1 LRRKTARRPVAG
13 SEATSDEN
21 QRSGRIFY
29 MVKLNRRIASLKPS
43 ATMAAEARATELKAA
58 GVNVISLAAGEP
70 DFDTPERIKEAARK
84 AMAEGLTK
92 YTLVG
97 GMRSLKDAI
106 SMKLKRDNGLD
117 YEASEIIVSAGG
129 KQAAANVIACLFD
142 EGDEVIIPTPAWVS
156 FAAMVQLAGATPKF
170 VPCAEE
176 SGFMLTADDLRR
188 AITPRTRGI
197 ILNSPGNPTGA
208 VYGREELLALARVL
222 RDTDIWVMSDDVYEH
237 ITYDGPLTHLFTL
250 EPSLKSHGIVFN
262 SVSKTYA
269 MTGWRVGFAAGPR
282 EAIAA
287 ANRLQGQNS
296 GNACSIAQAAA
307 IEAYSGPQDDVRAM
321 VAEFAAR
328 RALVVEGVR
337 KIPGFKLP
345 NVPRGAFYAF
355 PNVSDLL
362 TRKWKGKPLGDGN
375 AVAEF
380 LLDQAHVSVVGGNDF
395 GAPEHVRI
403 SYATSRAN
411 LTEAFERITRAVGLL
426 D

>member
-1 LRRKTARRPVAG
+1 M
-13 SEATSDEN
+13 
-21 QRSGRIFY
+21 I
-29 MVKLNRRIASLKPS
+29 KLNRRIAGLKPS

-58 GVNVISLAAGEP
+58 GVNVVSLAAGEP

-97 GMRSLKDAI
+97 GLRSLKDAI
-106 SMKLKRDNGLD
+106 SAKLKRDNGLE
-117 YEASEIIVSAGG
+117 YEAPELIVSAGG
-129 KQAAANVIACLFD
+129 KQASANLIACLFD

-156 FAAMVQLAGATPKF
+156 FVAMVQLAGATPKF

-176 SGFMLTADDLRR
+176 NGFLLTADQLRR
-188 AITPRTRGI
+188 AITPKTRGI
-197 ILNSPGNPTGA
+197 IINSPGNPTGA
-208 VYGREELLALARVL
+208 VYGREELTALAQVL

-237 ITYDGPLTHLFTL
+237 IVYDGLAPHLFTI

-287 ANRLQGQNS
+287 SNRLQGQNS

-307 IEAYSGPQDDVRAM
+307 IEAYSGPQDDVHAM
-321 VAEFAAR
+321 VKEFGAR

-337 KIPGFKLP
+337 KLPGFRLP
-345 NVPRGAFYAF
+345 NVPNGAFYAF
-355 PNVSDLL
+355 PNVTELL
-362 TRKWKGKPLGDGN
+362 TKKWKGKPLTDGN
-375 AVAEF
+375 GVADF
-380 LLDQAHVSVVGGNDF
+380 LLDEAHVSVVGGNDF
-395 GAPEHVRI
+395 GAPEHVRL

-411 LTEAFERITRAVGLL
+411 LNEAFERITRAVSKL